1 MEAFHEL
8 KVNCPYEILE
18 IRDIK
23 ISNKPNEHGHLYLKV
38 LVDENVNFKYA
49 IEASTDDKIC
59 IYEET
64 ENQEKNIIFNG
75 TIQNIKTSNVNRLY
89 YMEIE
94 ALASS
99 FSLDIQEK
107 SRSFQDTGMSY
118 DNLINTV
125 PVSYTHLTLPTN
137 SRV

>member
-49 IEASTDDKIC
+49 IEASISENPNFIFGYLNLLSERMWVELPFRYVFMKKQKI
-59 IYEET
+59 
-64 ENQEKNIIFNG
+64 KK
-75 TIQNIKTSNVNRLY
+75 KTLY
-89 YMEIE
+89 LME
-94 ALASS
+94 
-99 FSLDIQEK
+99 QYK
-107 SRSFQDTGMSY
+107 T
-118 DNLINTV
+118 
-125 PVSYTHLTLPTN
+125 
-137 SRV
+137 